1 MDSILTEKIDMYD
14 VWTHSTQ
21 CHTDTVWLLTFIL
34 KFSLNSNVYSP
45 ARVLQKYLHRVW
57 TIENDEHLNDRLS
70 VYLQSQL
77 RLNFVRPY
85 NNHLSQEKAT
95 IRVFHIASKGQ
106 WSPYRY
112 VTGMQD
118 NLPDINTIYQ
128 ISYTLI
134 DFWCAIILSA
144 D

>member
-1 MDSILTEKIDMYD
+1 MPH
-14 VWTHSTQ
+14 WHS
-21 CHTDTVWLLTFIL
+21 LTF
-34 KFSLNSNVYSP
+34 NVYTKVQSE
-45 ARVLQKYLHRVW
+45 LQC
-57 TIENDEHLNDRLS
+57 
-70 VYLQSQL
+70 LQSSTCFTKVFTQEYELLKMMNIWMTDSLCVPSISSSVVLIIPVYNKRQL
-77 RLNFVRPY
+77 RLNFVIPY

-128 ISYTLI
+128 ISYTLK

>member
-70 VYLQSQL
+70 LCTFNLKLSCA
-77 RLNFVRPY
+77 Y
-85 NNHLSQEKAT
+85 NIQQETAQTELCQT
-95 IRVFHIASKGQ
+95 I
-106 WSPYRY
+106 
-112 VTGMQD
+112 
-118 NLPDINTIYQ
+118 
-128 ISYTLI
+128 
-134 DFWCAIILSA
+134 
-144 D
+144 